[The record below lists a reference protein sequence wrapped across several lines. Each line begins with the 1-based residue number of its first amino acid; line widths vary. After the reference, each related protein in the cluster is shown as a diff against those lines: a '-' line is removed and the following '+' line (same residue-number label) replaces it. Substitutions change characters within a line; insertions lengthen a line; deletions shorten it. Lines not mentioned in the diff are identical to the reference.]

1 MQKDNLGD
9 LLDKVFI
16 EIGLEKIHL
25 IESIKLITLI
35 FIAFGSHVHFQNKYL

>member
-9 LLDKVFI
+9 LLDKVFF

-25 IESIKLITLI
+25 IEFIKLTLI
-35 FIAFGSHVHFQNKYL
+35 FRAFGSHVHFQNKYL